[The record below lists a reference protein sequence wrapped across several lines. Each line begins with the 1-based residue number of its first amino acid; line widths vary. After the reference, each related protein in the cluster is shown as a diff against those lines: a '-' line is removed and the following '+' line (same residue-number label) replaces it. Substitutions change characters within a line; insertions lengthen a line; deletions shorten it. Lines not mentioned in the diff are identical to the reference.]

1 MMRPNMLA
9 LINSEVWRLS
19 RSRQAQAFV
28 LAAFAL
34 MLVTVCSSSDEQDAL
49 LFMVAGDNPNRV
61 GGAIGFIGNLID
73 GNDVAGS
80 AARTSMVFTILW
92 IPLVI
97 VYAVA
102 VTSHDYVSAS
112 YDVAKAR
119 GISDISLAIAKCA
132 THGALICLC
141 FVVFSGISFICK
153 FIQYAG
159 VVSWEGMSRFAVP
172 AALGA
177 ILLAVL
183 FVETFS
189 LFHLT
194 RSAIAASVVSIVL
207 SLLVL
212 ALFPSAYG
220 DGTGPWSP
228 LLYLSPVFYLMNVCA
243 LCFRSVGASEAL
255 SYSAIAAFAAM
266 LVSVGAL
273 KVREAL

>member
-1 MMRPNMLA
+1 
-9 LINSEVWRLS
+9 
-19 RSRQAQAFV
+19 
-28 LAAFAL
+28 
-34 MLVTVCSSSDEQDAL
+34 
-49 LFMVAGDNPNRV
+49 MVAGDNPNRV

-153 FIQYAG
+153 LIQYAG
-159 VVSWEGMSRFAVP
+159 VVSWEGKSRFAVP

-183 FVETFS
+183 FAETFS